1 VVGRMAAPGPS
12 SPTRLFNSSV
22 TSRRFP
28 ALRTLTA
35 EDVEVMVMPPAPPV
49 SKRPA
54 DKGGSAHLFDPN
66 LVKPSAVGSLGTAAS
81 AKTGKQPPKAAL
93 NVVPPPK
100 RPPFRPCNPTEARTT
115 ITEAQHGYVSLHSP
129 YDLAHRLQV
138 LERHEARKHVLGGP
152 YNPNGWSKARKDI
165 EVNYFLNSPDAET
178 IEAERRYVQDK
189 AHRNMVEY
197 YRRMHQAL
205 DMARHKQSS

>member
-1 VVGRMAAPGPS
+1 MAAPGPS

-138 LERHEARKHVLGGP
+138 LERHEARAKERTGRPCAAIPLLPALPPRGLTVAGFC
-152 YNPNGWSKARKDI
+152 ARGTG
-165 EVNYFLNSPDAET
+165 AET
-178 IEAERRYVQDK
+178 CAGRAVQPEW
-189 AHRNMVEY
+189 VV
-197 YRRMHQAL
+197 
-205 DMARHKQSS
+205 